1 MENAEMNKQVLN
13 RLTQEFYAFGKTMG
27 YGEPIVK
34 SKGTISEM
42 YILGTPA
49 LQIEVDWHEN
59 NLFMYA
65 VNVIDNR
72 IPDENVIYT
81 YPDGQWCRK
90 YIEELYRVKR
100 PPVTDKNRRYSPEYL
115 YDCLE
120 FYIKL
125 IEHDPSVLKNILK

>member
-1 MENAEMNKQVLN
+1 MNGQVLN
-13 RLTQEFYAFGKTMG
+13 RLVQEFYVFGKRMG

-34 SKGTISEM
+34 SKGTISEI
-42 YILGTPA
+42 YILGSPA
-49 LQIEVDWHEN
+49 IQVEVDWYEN

-65 VNVIDNR
+65 VNIRYDR
-72 IPDENVIYT
+72 IPDEDVIYT

-125 IEHDPSVLKNILK
+125 IEHDPSALKNILK

>member
-1 MENAEMNKQVLN
+1 MNGQVLN
-13 RLTQEFYAFGKTMG
+13 RLVQEFYVFGKRMG

-34 SKGTISEM
+34 SKGTISEI
-42 YILGTPA
+42 YILGSPA
-49 LQIEVDWHEN
+49 IQVEVDWYEN

-65 VNVIDNR
+65 VNIRYDR
-72 IPDENVIYT
+72 IPDEDVIYT
-81 YPDGQWCRK
+81 YPDGQWCGK

>member
-1 MENAEMNKQVLN
+1 MNKQVLN

-65 VNVIDNR
+65 VNIRYDR
-72 IPDENVIYT
+72 IPDEDVIYT

>member
-1 MENAEMNKQVLN
+1 
-13 RLTQEFYAFGKTMG
+13 MG

-34 SKGTISEM
+34 SKGTISEI
-42 YILGTPA
+42 YILGSPA
-49 LQIEVDWHEN
+49 IQVEVDWHEN

-65 VNVIDNR
+65 VNIRYDR
-72 IPDENVIYT
+72 IPDEDVIYT

-100 PPVTDKNRRYSPEYL
+100 PPVMDKNRRYSPEYP

-125 IEHDPSVLKNILK
+125 IEHDPSALKTF

>member
-1 MENAEMNKQVLN
+1 MNKQVLN

-90 YIEELYRVKR
+90 ELYRVKR

>member
-1 MENAEMNKQVLN
+1 MNKQVLN
-13 RLTQEFYAFGKTMG
+13 RLTQEFYVFGKRIG

-34 SKGTISEM
+34 SKGTISEI
-42 YILGTPA
+42 YILGSPA
-49 LQIEVDWHEN
+49 IQVEVDWYEN

-65 VNVIDNR
+65 VNIRYDR
-72 IPDENVIYT
+72 IPDEDVIYT

>member
-1 MENAEMNKQVLN
+1 MNKQVLN

-65 VNVIDNR
+65 VNIRYDR
-72 IPDENVIYT
+72 IPDEDVIYT

-125 IEHDPSVLKNILK
+125 IEHDPSVLKNIIK

>member
-1 MENAEMNKQVLN
+1 MNKQVLN

-34 SKGTISEM
+34 SKGTISEI
-42 YILGTPA
+42 YILGSPA
-49 LQIEVDWHEN
+49 IQVEVDWYEN

-65 VNVIDNR
+65 VNIRYDR
-72 IPDENVIYT
+72 IPDEDVIYT

>member
-34 SKGTISEM
+34 SKGTISEI
-42 YILGTPA
+42 YILGSPA
-49 LQIEVDWHEN
+49 IQVEVDWYEN

-65 VNVIDNR
+65 VNIRYDR
-72 IPDENVIYT
+72 IPDEDVIYT